1 MRSAA
6 LQGVVCVRPVDP
18 LGCPRPRRPR
28 RFRRD
33 PRFLPHAVPRSLA
46 QTGSS
51 PRELRSSSESSASY
65 PPPPFPASA
74 PSLGL
79 RSLFATSPAGVRAM
93 GIPAPTAFPSAAFR
107 TPLTAFSAD
116 RLVGLFHP
124 TATSR
129 VRPSG
134 NFPRAQ
140 PKHLVDASCPPVVGD
155 AALPRLPEA
164 PRVVAPPSGLSSV
177 RESVAPTAGFSRRQS
192 SIPSWASPPS
202 GAPSRRRADAF
213 TPVAARDL
221 DARSSLSPAY
231 PIFSV
236 L

>member
-1 MRSAA
+1 VRFTA
-6 LQGVVCVRPVDP
+6 LQGIVCDRPADP
-18 LGCPRPRRPR
+18 LGCPRPLRPR

-33 PRFLPHAVPRSLA
+33 LRFLPFAVPRSLS

-51 PRELRSSSESSASY
+51 PRELRSSSESSASH
-65 PPPPFPASA
+65 PPRPSPASA

-79 RSLFATSPAGVRAM
+79 RSLFATSPIGVRAA
-93 GIPAPTAFPSAAFR
+93 GIPTPAAFPSSAFC

-134 NFPRAQ
+134 NVPRTQ
-140 PKHLVDASCPPVVGD
+140 PIRLVGESCPLVVGA

-164 PRVVAPPSGLSSV
+164 PRVVAPPSGLSSM
-177 RESVAPTAGFSRRQS
+177 RESVTSSSGFSRRQS
-192 SIPSWASPPS
+192 SIPSWASPPP

-213 TPVAARDL
+213 TPAAAHDL